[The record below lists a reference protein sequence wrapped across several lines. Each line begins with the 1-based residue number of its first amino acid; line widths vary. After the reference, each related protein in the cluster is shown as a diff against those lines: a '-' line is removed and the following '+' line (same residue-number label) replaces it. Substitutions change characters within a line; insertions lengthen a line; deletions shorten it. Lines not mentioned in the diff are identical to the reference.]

1 MERMISIADTGFI
14 VALIDRQDS
23 YHQDVKA
30 IYLQQKEIIVPQSVL
45 AEVAY
50 LLGRAAGISSVVQ
63 FLRSLKTSR
72 FELTALTE
80 EDIARIGDVLEE
92 YQDSRIDFVDASVM
106 AIAERLNLTIVLTLD
121 RRDFS
126 LYRPQ
131 HCPAFTLLP

>member
-1 MERMISIADTGFI
+1 MISIADTGFI

-50 LLGRAAGISSVVQ
+50 LLGRAAGISAVVK

>member
-1 MERMISIADTGFI
+1 MISIADTGFI
-14 VALIDRQDS
+14 VALVDRQDS

-50 LLGRAAGISSVVQ
+50 LLGRAAGIFAVVQ

-72 FELTALTE
+72 FELTALKE

>member
-1 MERMISIADTGFI
+1 MISIADTGFI
-14 VALIDRQDS
+14 VALVDRQDS

>member
-1 MERMISIADTGFI
+1 MISIADTGFI

>member
-1 MERMISIADTGFI
+1 MISIADTGFI
-14 VALIDRQDS
+14 VALVDRQDS

-50 LLGRAAGISSVVQ
+50 LLGRAAGISAVVQ

-72 FELTALTE
+72 FELTALKE
-80 EDIARIGDVLEE
+80 EDIARIGDILEE

>member
-1 MERMISIADTGFI
+1 MISIADTGFI
-14 VALIDRQDS
+14 VALVDRQDS

-50 LLGRAAGISSVVQ
+50 LLGRAAGISAVVQ

-80 EDIARIGDVLEE
+80 EDIARIGDILEE

-131 HCPAFTLLP
+131 HCPALTLLP

>member
-1 MERMISIADTGFI
+1 MISIADTGFI
-14 VALIDRQDS
+14 VALVDRQDS

-50 LLGRAAGISSVVQ
+50 LLGRAAGIFAVVQ

-80 EDIARIGDVLEE
+80 EDIARIGDILEE

-106 AIAERLNLTIVLTLD
+106 AIAERLNLTMVLTLD

>member
-14 VALIDRQDS
+14 VALVDRQDS
-23 YHQDVKA
+23 YYQDVKA

-72 FELTALTE
+72 FELTALKE
-80 EDIARIGDVLEE
+80 EDIAGIGDILEE